1 MPIQPINFAKTFT
14 MGKLSLET
22 IHLQSARGALQ
33 AIALPTE
40 GGDRFLLDLK
50 QHPDYPFEPRPM
62 GKQAVY
68 QLALEAEGVPESL
81 AKAWAEVMASPPQ
94 PASSLV
100 SGLYRYFV
108 SKD

>member
-1 MPIQPINFAKTFT
+1 MPIQPINFAKNFT
-14 MGKLSLET
+14 MGKLALT
-22 IHLQSARGALQ
+22 THIKSARGAQQ
-33 AIALPTE
+33 AIALQMGE
-40 GGDRFLLDLK
+40 SDRFLLDLT

-62 GKQAVY
+62 GKQAIY

-108 SKD
+108 ER